1 MRLYRAKIPMIAKE
15 VIESLVTADDIE
27 VLPENRE
34 EAEQDLVAI
43 MEEYRRRDMRLR
55 DRIKDHMA
63 ARKIP
68 YSEYGRTRK
77 RLADENG
84 HPMGDD
90 VERFFCR
97 QFIENLLISRFVEE
111 VYAED
116 RIMYKKIMEVLTGH
130 DVDERE
136 IRDEAVAKIKNV
148 QEGTVD
154 YEIALQAAVKDVK
167 KRRGLI

>member
-15 VIESLVTADDIE
+15 VIESLASSNDIE

-77 RLADENG
+77 RLADESG

-90 VERFFCR
+90 VERFLCR
-97 QFIENLLISRFVEE
+97 QFIENLDGVVKESSKNFKYVWCYLE
-111 VYAED
+111 VY
-116 RIMYKKIMEVLTGH
+116 YFS
-130 DVDERE
+130 
-136 IRDEAVAKIKNV
+136 
-148 QEGTVD
+148 
-154 YEIALQAAVKDVK
+154 
-167 KRRGLI
+167 

>member
-1 MRLYRAKIPMIAKE
+1 MRLYRAKIPVIAKE
-15 VIESLVTADDIE
+15 VIEALSAAGDIE
-27 VLPENRE
+27 LLSENRE
-34 EAEQDLVAI
+34 EAEKDLVAI
-43 MEEYRRRDMRLR
+43 MEEYRRRDMNLR
-55 DRIKDHMA
+55 DRIKDFMS

-77 RLADENG
+77 QLADEQG

-90 VERFFCR
+90 VERFLCR
-97 QFIENLLISRFVEE
+97 QFLENLLISRFIEE

-116 RIMYKKIMEVLTGH
+116 RVMYKKIMEVLGGH
-130 DVDERE
+130 DVDERA
-136 IRDEAVAKIKNV
+136 IRDEALAKIKNV

>member
-1 MRLYRAKIPMIAKE
+1 
-15 VIESLVTADDIE
+15 
-27 VLPENRE
+27 
-34 EAEQDLVAI
+34 

-77 RLADENG
+77 RLADESG